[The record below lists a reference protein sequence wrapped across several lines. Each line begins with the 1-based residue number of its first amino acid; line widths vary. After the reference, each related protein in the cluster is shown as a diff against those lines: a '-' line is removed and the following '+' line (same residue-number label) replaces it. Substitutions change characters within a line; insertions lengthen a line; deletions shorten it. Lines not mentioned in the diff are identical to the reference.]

1 MEMIASKLKRPL
13 TLLSLSALL
22 VGGLSAC
29 DDLQRKATAV
39 YMEFNQ
45 NLTEE
50 DAPQVFEEQGQQ
62 YSVQAVVDGLE
73 FPWDFV
79 FVSETEILLTEKPGR
94 LNRINLHTGE
104 RTEIAGTPEVVY
116 RGQGGLMGVV
126 LAPDF
131 QRSQTLYLSYSK
143 KVADGYTTALMKAR
157 LSGDKLLD
165 QELIF
170 TAEPALQGK
179 GHYGAAMVFDNDG
192 YLFLSVG
199 ERQQRQYAQKL
210 DNHLG
215 KILRFD
221 KNGKVP
227 ANNPF
232 VGNNSA
238 KPEIYSYGHRN
249 PQGLAI
255 HPVTGDLWDSEH
267 GPQGGDEVNI
277 IKAGANYGWPVITYG
292 EEYGGGEIGPTKQEG
307 MEQPEYYY
315 VPSIATAGISFYQGE
330 LFPAWKNSLFVT
342 ALRGLHLNRIDFST
356 TGQDPS
362 ENRMLEPVKMRL
374 RAVKESPSGELF
386 VLSENGSLL
395 RLSPQ

>member
-1 MEMIASKLKRPL
+1 
-13 TLLSLSALL
+13 
-22 VGGLSAC
+22 
-29 DDLQRKATAV
+29 
-39 YMEFNQ
+39 MEFNQ

-374 RAVKESPSGELF
+374 RAVKESPSGEQF